1 MRPLRLTPDPCAAVS
16 PQGYLGV
23 ELELNQAL
31 FPQREAAL
39 LGDLLDTLPRD

>member
-1 MRPLRLTPDPCAAVS
+1 LRKRFGP
-16 PQGYLGV
+16 GYLGV

-39 LGDLLDTLPRD
+39 LADLVATLPRA